1 MPMKIVS
8 RKEITIAETRK
19 LLTQIKEPDQF
30 QLRTLDYANKFAKH
44 DDIKAEELVE
54 KLMETFMIERKDAV
68 QVVNCMPASIQ
79 ELRVFF
85 STGRKRIILT
95 SQLEEM
101 LRILNEYR

>member
-1 MPMKIVS
+1 M
-8 RKEITIAETRK
+8 
-19 LLTQIKEPDQF
+19 
-30 QLRTLDYANKFAKH
+30 
-44 DDIKAEELVE
+44 KAEELVE
-54 KLMETFMIERKDAV
+54 KLMDTFMIERKDAV